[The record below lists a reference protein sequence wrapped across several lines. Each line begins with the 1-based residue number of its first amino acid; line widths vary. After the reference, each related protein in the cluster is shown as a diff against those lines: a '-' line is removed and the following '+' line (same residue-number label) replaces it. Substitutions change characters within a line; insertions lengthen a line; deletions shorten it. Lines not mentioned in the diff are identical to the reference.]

1 MGTLDL
7 SLLATSPTVEERR
20 QVLAKQAEEMKGHY
34 EDTRSGR
41 TGEQGGAVYD
51 YDTEEETG
59 G

>member
-1 MGTLDL
+1 
-7 SLLATSPTVEERR
+7 
-20 QVLAKQAEEMKGHY
+20 MKGHY
-34 EDTRSGR
+34 EETRSGR